1 MTRTTSKIFQ
11 NSVPDWMYGPAYY
24 PSYAVGSFYILPRA
38 HLTCLLEG
46 LSKVGLVSVED
57 VYVTGLL
64 REFCQLSLVNVP
76 HSSPGLLTE
85 CEVDQRTMVVQLV
98 GDIQMDQVE
107 RWVKPGRQ
115 NDCQ

>member
-1 MTRTTSKIFQ
+1 
-11 NSVPDWMYGPAYY
+11 MYRPAYY

-38 HLTCLLEG
+38 HLTCLLSG
-46 LSKVGLVSVED
+46 LGQVGLLSVED

-85 CEVDQRTMVVQLV
+85 CEVDRRTMVVLLV
-98 GDIQMDQVE
+98 GDLLMDTVE
-107 RWVKPGRQ
+107 LWAGTGGDKNCDG
-115 NDCQ
+115 NNK